1 MTGAPAVTQ
10 SPPRHT
16 PRALAKTGGG
26 RLLQYFLRGLIVI
39 VPLALT
45 VSIVYWFLD
54 RIDNLLHPYVTTR
67 GMGVAL
73 LLAIIVVVGWFSS
86 FFLIK
91 RLYRLMDG
99 WLERMPV
106 INFIYSTTRDFLEAF
121 AGKKRRF
128 THAVLVNVLAEEVWL
143 VGFLTDE
150 NVEEFK
156 LNGKYV
162 SVYVPQAYNVA
173 GQLYLVKRDRVRPIE
188 HLSPAEVMK
197 YAVSGGAV
205 ELVTDP
211 KHRPALATGPA
222 TTA

>member
-1 MTGAPAVTQ
+1 MTQ
-10 SPPRHT
+10 SPPRRS

-26 RLLQYFLRGLIVI
+26 RLLQYFLRGLIVV
-39 VPLALT
+39 VPVAFTLGT
-45 VSIVYWFLD
+45 VYWFLD
-54 RIDNLLHPYVTTR
+54 KIDNLLHPYVTTR
-67 GMGVAL
+67 GMGLAL
-73 LLAIIVVVGWFSS
+73 LLVFIVAVGWFSS

-91 RLYRLMDG
+91 RLYRLVDG
-99 WLERMPV
+99 WLERLPV
-106 INFIYSTTRDFLEAF
+106 INFIYSSTRDFLEAF

-150 NVEEFK
+150 QLGEFK

-162 SVYVPQAYNVA
+162 SVYVPQAFNVA
-173 GQLYLVKRDRVRPIE
+173 GQLYLVKRDRIRPID

-211 KHRPALATGPA
+211 KHRPPMAAEPA